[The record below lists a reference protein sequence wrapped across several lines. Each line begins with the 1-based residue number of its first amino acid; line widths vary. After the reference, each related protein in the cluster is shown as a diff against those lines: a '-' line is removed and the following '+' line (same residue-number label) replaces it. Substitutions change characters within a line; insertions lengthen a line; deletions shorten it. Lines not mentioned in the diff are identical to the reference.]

1 MLIRLTLSQD
11 ETRVQG
17 TFSLWLSKKII
28 EIGSYPRELADIREA
43 SSLIK
48 RALEA
53 MQIMVSKSVKGL
65 AIS

>member
-1 MLIRLTLSQD
+1 MLTGLTLSQD
-11 ETRVQG
+11 ETHVQG
-17 TFSLWLSKKII
+17 TFSLWLPKKIT
-28 EIGSYPRELADIREA
+28 EIGSYPRELADNRET

-53 MQIMVSKSVKGL
+53 MQIMVSKSIKGL